1 MSIEE
6 LAKTTPVKPP
16 NVKRKI
22 NPKDH
27 SKEGVSLK
35 SLPWI
40 VAIHLK
46 IFTPVGIAIIIV
58 AAVK

>member
-1 MSIEE
+1 VS
-6 LAKTTPVKPP
+6 PP
-16 NVKRKI
+16 IVNKKI
-22 NPKDH
+22 NPTAH
-27 SKEGVSLK
+27 IKEGDRFK
-35 SLPWI
+35 YDPCR